1 MSELVLVSP
10 GGIQVGTDE
19 VFTLI
24 THLESLSR
32 QAQEVSNELAHPG
45 SSYRPEGYG
54 HLHRVAGG
62 LEDDLR
68 QLVATLVD
76 YTERVARQEA
86 WRSRLWEQTRD
97 HWWRAL
103 VSLGTGSSPR
113 TGERPDAA
121 LDDAAA
127 TLLGAEG
134 AYRPTVSVTEMSQRM
149 GQPIARGLAERIARI
164 PDSDSPIRIERY
176 LLPSGQWHTEVFVA
190 GTRSWDLEQ
199 TDDPFDM
206 RSNLA
211 LVAGLPAAAAMATEK
226 AMARAGVRR
235 GDRVLFVGHSQGGA
249 VAASLAESGRY
260 DTRGLLTIGAP
271 LGNQPVR
278 GDYPA
283 IRIEHRD
290 DLVVDLGGYRQ
301 PGGQWVVEA
310 ESGADPGDV
319 AAAHGRVQYLETAA
333 RIDDADIS
341 ELGDLDHDI
350 PAVRGR
356 VAEFDAWQSLSGDA
370 AAGGKTV
377 R

>member
-1 MSELVLVSP
+1 
-10 GGIQVGTDE
+10 
-19 VFTLI
+19 
-24 THLESLSR
+24 
-32 QAQEVSNELAHPG
+32 
-45 SSYRPEGYG
+45 
-54 HLHRVAGG
+54 
-62 LEDDLR
+62 
-68 QLVATLVD
+68 
-76 YTERVARQEA
+76 
-86 WRSRLWEQTRD
+86 
-97 HWWRAL
+97 
-103 VSLGTGSSPR
+103 
-113 TGERPDAA
+113 
-121 LDDAAA
+121 
-127 TLLGAEG
+127 
-134 AYRPTVSVTEMSQRM
+134 M

-176 LLPSGQWHTEVFVA
+176 LLPGGQWHTEVFVA
-190 GTRSWDLEQ
+190 GTRTWDLEQ

-260 DTRGLLTIGAP
+260 DTRGLLTVGAP

-301 PGGQWVVEA
+301 PGGQWVVETD
-310 ESGADPGDV
+310 SGADPGDV
-319 AAAHGRVQYLETAA
+319 AGAHGRSQYLETAT
-333 RIDDADIS
+333 RIDGADLT
-341 ELGDLDHDI
+341 ELRQFDRDI

-356 VAEFDAWQSLSGDA
+356 VVEFDARQILSGDA
-370 AAGGKTV
+370 AVGGKTV